1 MIKRVELQHKVKYL
15 GKEYSVILHNDS
27 DFSTA
32 FKTLQ
37 YLSGKFQK
45 NEVPVIYGDVSDY
58 NRIFIQDG
66 DSIVHFYAYDDG
78 NNEKARTFIDDML
91 NKHNVE
97 TIFLFVV
104 CTKEDSLL
112 DIKNI
117 LDDLCK
123 DDEQWLFYMSADEK
137 AKKTSVRIVAG
148 I

>member
-27 DFSTA
+27 DFTTA

-37 YLSGKFQK
+37 HLSGKFQK
-45 NEVPVIYGDVSDY
+45 NEVPVIYGDASDY

-78 NNEKARTFIDDML
+78 NNEKARTFVDDML

-97 TIFLFVV
+97 TVFLFVV
-104 CTKEDSLL
+104 STKEDSLL

>member
-37 YLSGKFQK
+37 YLSGKFPK
-45 NEVPVIYGDVSDY
+45 TEVPLIYPDASDY

-66 DSIVHFYAYDDG
+66 DRVVHFYAYDDG
-78 NNEKARTFIDDML
+78 NNEKARTFVDDMF

>member
-78 NNEKARTFIDDML
+78 NNEKARTFVDDML

-104 CTKEDSLL
+104 CTKEDSLQ

>member
-78 NNEKARTFIDDML
+78 NNEKARTFVDDML

>member
-27 DFSTA
+27 DFTTA

-45 NEVPVIYGDVSDY
+45 NEVPVIYGDESDY

-78 NNEKARTFIDDML
+78 NNEKARTFVDDML

-104 CTKEDSLL
+104 CTKEDSLQ

>member
-27 DFSTA
+27 DFTTA

-37 YLSGKFQK
+37 HLSGKFQK
-45 NEVPVIYGDVSDY
+45 NEVPVIYGDASDY

-78 NNEKARTFIDDML
+78 NNEKARTFVEDMV
-91 NKHNVE
+91 NKNNVG

-104 CTKEDSLL
+104 CTSEDSLGH
-112 DIKNI
+112 ITNI
-117 LDDLCK
+117 LNDLCK
-123 DDEQWLFYMSADEK
+123 DAEQCLLYISTDEK
-137 AKKTSVRIVAG
+137 AKNTSIRIVAG

>member
-27 DFSTA
+27 DFTTA

-37 YLSGKFQK
+37 HLSGKFQK
-45 NEVPVIYGDVSDY
+45 NEVPVIYGDASDY

-78 NNEKARTFIDDML
+78 NNEKARTFVDDMR

-104 CTKEDSLL
+104 CTSEDSLGH
-112 DIKNI
+112 ITNI
-117 LDDLCK
+117 LNDLCK
-123 DDEQWLFYMSADEK
+123 NVLIIFPFRSVSLNGQ
-137 AKKTSVRIVAG
+137 KTSVRIVAG

>member
-78 NNEKARTFIDDML
+78 NNEKARTFVDDML

-137 AKKTSVRIVAG
+137 AKNTSVRIVAG

>member
-37 YLSGKFQK
+37 YFSGKFQK
-45 NEVPVIYGDVSDY
+45 TEVPMIYADVNDY

-66 DSIVHFYAYDDG
+66 DRVVHFYAYDDG
-78 NNEKARTFIDDML
+78 NNEKARNFVDDML

-97 TIFLFVV
+97 TIFLFIV
-104 CTKEDSLL
+104 CTPEDSLMAV
-112 DIKNI
+112 KNI
-117 LDDLCK
+117 MDDLCK
-123 DDEQWLFYMSADEK
+123 DDEPCLFHVYIDNK
-137 AKKTSVRIVAG
+137 AKNTSVRIIAG

>member
-1 MIKRVELQHKVKYL
+1 
-15 GKEYSVILHNDS
+15 
-27 DFSTA
+27 
-32 FKTLQ
+32 
-37 YLSGKFQK
+37 
-45 NEVPVIYGDVSDY
+45 
-58 NRIFIQDG
+58 
-66 DSIVHFYAYDDG
+66 
-78 NNEKARTFIDDML
+78 ML

-123 DDEQWLFYMSADEK
+123 DDEPCLFYMSTDKK
-137 AKKTSVRIVAG
+137 AKNTSVRIVAG

>member
-27 DFSTA
+27 DFTTA

-78 NNEKARTFIDDML
+78 NNEKARTFVDDML

>member
-27 DFSTA
+27 DFTTA

-37 YLSGKFQK
+37 YLSGKFQN
-45 NEVPVIYGDVSDY
+45 NEVPVIYGDASDY

-78 NNEKARTFIDDML
+78 NNEKARTFVDDML

-104 CTKEDSLL
+104 CTKEDSLQ

-123 DDEQWLFYMSADEK
+123 DDESWLFYMSADEK

>member
-27 DFSTA
+27 DFTTA

-45 NEVPVIYGDVSDY
+45 NEVPVIYGDSSDY

-78 NNEKARTFIDDML
+78 NNEKARTFVDDML

-104 CTKEDSLL
+104 CTKEDSLQ

>member
-45 NEVPVIYGDVSDY
+45 TEVPVVYADASDY
-58 NRIFIQDG
+58 DRIFIQDG
-66 DSIVHFYAYDDG
+66 DRVVHFYAFDDG
-78 NNEKARTFIDDML
+78 NKEKARTFVDDML

-104 CTKEDSLL
+104 CTPEDSLL
-112 DIKNI
+112 DVKNI

-123 DDEQWLFYMSADEK
+123 DGEPCLFYMSTDKK
-137 AKKTSVRIVAG
+137 AKNTSVRIVAG

>member
-45 NEVPVIYGDVSDY
+45 KEVPVIYGDASDY

-78 NNEKARTFIDDML
+78 NNEKARTFIEDML
-91 NKHNVE
+91 NKHNSEVG
-97 TIFLFVV
+97 FLFVV
-104 CTKEDSLL
+104 CTPEDSLL
-112 DIKNI
+112 DLKNI

-123 DDEQWLFYMSADEK
+123 DNEPYLFYMSTDKK
-137 AKKTSVRIVAG
+137 AKNTSVRIVAG

>member
-66 DSIVHFYAYDDG
+66 DSIVHFYAYDDV
-78 NNEKARTFIDDML
+78 NNEKARTFVDDML

-123 DDEQWLFYMSADEK
+123 DDESWLFYMSADEK

>member
-45 NEVPVIYGDVSDY
+45 TEVPVVYADASDY
-58 NRIFIQDG
+58 DRIFIQDG
-66 DSIVHFYAYDDG
+66 DRVVHFYAFDDG
-78 NNEKARTFIDDML
+78 NKEKARTFVDDML

-104 CTKEDSLL
+104 CTPEDSLL
-112 DIKNI
+112 DVKNI

-137 AKKTSVRIVAG
+137 AKKTSVRIIAG

>member
-37 YLSGKFQK
+37 YLSGKFQN

-66 DSIVHFYAYDDG
+66 DSIVHFYAYDDV
-78 NNEKARTFIDDML
+78 NNEKARTFVDDML